1 MIPWLLFLPLPLPV
15 LAGINKSFGV
25 PPYLLSRYVPLD
37 SGSWECLNGSK
48 QIPWEWVNDDS
59 CDCPDGSDEPGTG
72 ACANT
77 MFYCRNEGHIGASIP
92 SSRVRDGLCEAECC
106 DGSDELP
113 GVCSNTCATVGA
125 EHRKKRAEELKI
137 QKTGA
142 KIRSSYVA
150 FAHKEKKRLENL
162 IQTSEQEIAAKEK
175 EVARLQEI
183 AEHAESLS
191 AADLE
196 FKKQSPLYTSLI
208 THSNALKSLQREYKK
223 HLEREETLSEIL
235 DTLRTNY
242 NPNYQDMAVLDAVR
256 GWEYLAGLPHINDVG
271 KDSSET
277 DEPNNE
283 AEGDESPPEE
293 ILEDGEWSVEEL
305 DNDLDKLLKT
315 KHVELLLEHDEYVR
329 SPPPGSLSELF
340 DIANYLPDSLVPQY
354 EDLKDAILSWLESF
368 GIIRPEIGSSAES
381 THARQ
386 VFTDAENTLKKIRKD
401 KENAEKDFSELFD
414 PAGFGTEG
422 EWKKLDG
429 TCLEKDTGDYTYE
442 VCLFGTAKQKPN
454 KGGSTFNLGKFVAW
468 NRDAEPGQPAYYQKQ
483 NYEKGTKCWNG
494 PERSVIL
501 VMACGTENTLLTV
514 AELEK
519 CQYQFTG
526 TSPALCLP
534 VTESSMDR
542 EEL

>member
-1 MIPWLLFLPLPLPV
+1 MIPWLLILPLPLPV
-15 LAGINKSFGV
+15 LAGTDKSFGV
-25 PPYLLSRYVPLD
+25 PPSLLSRYAPPS
-37 SGSWECLNGSK
+37 SGSWECLDGSK

-59 CDCPDGSDEPGTG
+59 CDCLDGSDEPGTG

-77 MFYCRNEGHIGASIP
+77 MFYCWNEGHIGASIP
-92 SSRVRDGLCEAECC
+92 SSRVRDGLCERECC

-113 GVCSNTCATVGA
+113 GVCNNTCATVGA
-125 EHRKKRAEELKI
+125 DYRKKRAEELKI

-142 KIRSSYVA
+142 KIRSSYIA

-162 IQTSEQEIAAKEK
+162 VQTLVQDIATREK

-183 AEHAESLS
+183 AERTESLS
-191 AADLE
+191 AAELD
-196 FKKQSPLYTSLI
+196 FKKQSPLYASLI

-223 HLEREETLSEIL
+223 HLEREKTLSDIL
-235 DTLRTNY
+235 DTLRTSY

-271 KDSSET
+271 KDSSDT
-277 DEPNNE
+277 DEANNE
-283 AEGDESPPEE
+283 DEEDESTSEETLAEGEWTA
-293 ILEDGEWSVEEL
+293 EDL
-305 DNDLDKLLKT
+305 DNLLKT
-315 KHVELLLEHDEYVR
+315 KHVDLLLEHDEYVR
-329 SPPPGSLSELF
+329 SPAPGSLSELF

-368 GIIRPEIGSSAES
+368 GIIRPEVGSSAES

-386 VFTDAENTLKKIRKD
+386 VFSDAENALKQVRKD
-401 KENAEKDFSELFD
+401 KENAEKDLSELFD
-414 PAGFGTEG
+414 PTGYGVEG

-429 TCLEKDTGDYTYE
+429 MCLEKDTGDYTYE
-442 VCLFGTAKQKPN
+442 LCLFGTAKQKPN
-454 KGGSTFNLGKFVAW
+454 KGGSTFTLGKFVAW

-501 VMACGTENTLLTV
+501 LMACGTENALLTV

-519 CQYQFTG
+519 CQYLFTG

-534 VTESSMDR
+534 VTESSMNR